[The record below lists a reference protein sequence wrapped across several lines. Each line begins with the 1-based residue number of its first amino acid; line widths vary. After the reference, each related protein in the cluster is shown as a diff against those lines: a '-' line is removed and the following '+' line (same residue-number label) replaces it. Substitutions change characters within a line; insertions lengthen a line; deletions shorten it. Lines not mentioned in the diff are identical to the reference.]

1 MSGTTRGQGRA
12 AALRFAAEGAIVV
25 GDLRHESALVT
36 QCLVAQTGGTAVAP
50 GPLDVTDEDSVR
62 AWVEEAADAFGASTS
77 SAPPGAVLFGAVDTQ
92 LYEDFGFTMRR
103 AGLGGAGR
111 VRRPA
116 PPGAQSRLH
125 SHCGVHSGPDRFA
138 HQSADRPPSALGF
151 ARPGSAP
158 MASKGAVIAM
168 PRQLAA
174 EGAPYG
180 IRANCVSSGDRR
192 RGHARRPARR
202 RPSHAD
208 HRPKHPPPPR
218 RTSPGGRQ
226 AAVFLAS
233 DEASCTT
240 GATPVDGGRSSVLP
254 G

>member
-1 MSGTTRGQGRA
+1 MSGTARGQGRA
-12 AALRFAAEGAIVV
+12 ATLRFAAEGAIVV

-36 QCLVAQTGGTAVAP
+36 RRLVAQAGGTAVVP
-50 GPLDVTDEDSVR
+50 GRLDVTDEDSVR

-77 SAPPGAVLFGAVDTQ
+77 SAPPGAVCFGAVDTQ
-92 LYEDFGFTMRR
+92 PYEDFGFTMRR

-125 SHCGVHSGPDRFA
+125 SHCGVHSGPARFA
-138 HQSADRPPSALGF
+138 HPSADRHSPALGF

-168 PRQLAA
+168 PRQLAS

-180 IRANCVSSGDRR
+180 IRANCVSPVIDAEATRGDQQDDD
-192 RGHARRPARR
+192 
-202 RPSHAD
+202 PSHAD